1 MCFVE
6 IWLYLGRLFNPKQNI
21 GMMIRRRILLHPLM
35 FCLICNAMVLLSLT
49 SVRAADSSLDG
60 TTVDRITF
68 REENRFDPVVYV
80 DGAEVKEGM
89 QGLNPDSVLSVHIS
103 SAGDT
108 LYVTSLSGVDYG
120 GRWIAPDQALR
131 HKKAKRYLIDWQ
143 PADKK
148 QVKQLPLDAIKSAEY
163 DASDRTLSILSRD
176 RNGVVY
182 DRNGVAFVFL
192 YRTAPGAE
200 SSRQAADSLR
210 SCLAYAASFAGA
222 EFQGA
227 GVDSFSRWVATQ
239 VIYPPTLQRFNKS
252 GLVRV
257 AFTVRADGS
266 VCDFRELESSS
277 PLFTQEVIRVMQGA
291 PRWQPATAFG
301 KPVDASYT
309 SVRGILTLP
318 IVCSELDCNHF
329 MQVTGFFL
337 RLNDK
342 GFGQAARS
350 LCKMYNV

>member
-120 GRWIAPDQALR
+120 GRWIAPGQALR
-131 HKKAKRYLIDWQ
+131 RKKAKRYLIDWQ

-148 QVKQLPLDAIKSAEY
+148 QVKQLPPDAVKSAEY
-163 DASDRTLSILSRD
+163 DALDRTLSILSRD

-309 SVRGILTLP
+309 VAL
-318 IVCSELDCNHF
+318 EFN
-329 MQVTGFFL
+329 TGSSSNNYRHVLGDFRAGSL
-337 RLNDK
+337 QRQ
-342 GFGQAARS
+342 FGG
-350 LCKMYNV
+350 Y

>member
-227 GVDSFSRWVATQ
+227 GVDSFWRWVAPQ
-239 VIYPPTLQRFNKS
+239 LIYPPPLQRFNKS

-309 SVRGILTLP
+309 VAL
-318 IVCSELDCNHF
+318 EFN
-329 MQVTGFFL
+329 TGSSSNNYRHVLGDFRAGSL
-337 RLNDK
+337 QRQ
-342 GFGQAARS
+342 FGG
-350 LCKMYNV
+350 Y

>member
-1 MCFVE
+1 MLTGPFMHWMV
-6 IWLYLGRLFNPKQNI
+6 WN
-21 GMMIRRRILLHPLM
+21 GMM
-35 FCLICNAMVLLSLT
+35 LLSVVSLRA
-49 SVRAADSSLDG
+49 SVSSEG
-60 TTVDRITF
+60 AMSRTISPEVVW
-68 REENRFDPVVYV
+68 FDPVIYV

-227 GVDSFSRWVATQ
+227 GVDSFSRWVARHT
-239 VIYPPTLQRFNKS
+239 VYPVQLLS
-252 GLVRV
+252 GNRGGKGCVEFCVRKY
-257 AFTVRADGS
+257 GS
-266 VCDFRELESSS
+266 SGDIHEL
-277 PLFTQEVIRVMQGA
+277 
-291 PRWQPATAFG
+291 
-301 KPVDASYT
+301 
-309 SVRGILTLP
+309 
-318 IVCSELDCNHF
+318 
-329 MQVTGFFL
+329 
-337 RLNDK
+337 
-342 GFGQAARS
+342 
-350 LCKMYNV
+350 

>member
-1 MCFVE
+1 MQTGPFMHWMV
-6 IWLYLGRLFNPKQNI
+6 WN
-21 GMMIRRRILLHPLM
+21 GMM
-35 FCLICNAMVLLSLT
+35 LLSVVSLRA
-49 SVRAADSSLDG
+49 SVSSEG
-60 TTVDRITF
+60 AISRTISTEAV
-68 REENRFDPVVYV
+68 RFDPVVYV
-80 DGAEVKEGM
+80 DGTEVKEGM
-89 QGLNPDSVLSVHIS
+89 QGLTPDSVLSVHIS

-108 LYVTSLSGVDYG
+108 LYVTSLSGADYG

-148 QVKQLPLDAIKSAEY
+148 QVKQLSSDAIKSAEY

-222 EFQGA
+222 GFQGS
-227 GVDSFSRWVATQ
+227 GVDSFSKWVATH
-239 VIYPPTLQRFNKS
+239 VTYPPTLQRFNKS

-301 KPVDASYT
+301 KPVDVSYT
-309 SVRGILTLP
+309 VALEFS
-318 IVCSELDCNHF
+318 
-329 MQVTGFFL
+329 TGLSPNNYRHVLGDFRAGSL
-337 RLNDK
+337 QRQ
-342 GFGQAARS
+342 FGG
-350 LCKMYNV
+350 Y

>member
-49 SVRAADSSLDG
+49 SVRAADSSPDG

-200 SSRQAADSLR
+200 SSRQAADFLR

-309 SVRGILTLP
+309 VAL
-318 IVCSELDCNHF
+318 EFN
-329 MQVTGFFL
+329 TGSSSNNYRHVLGDFRAGSL
-337 RLNDK
+337 QRQ
-342 GFGQAARS
+342 FGG
-350 LCKMYNV
+350 Y

>member
-1 MCFVE
+1 
-6 IWLYLGRLFNPKQNI
+6 
-21 GMMIRRRILLHPLM
+21 
-35 FCLICNAMVLLSLT
+35 MVLLSLT
-49 SVRAADSSLDG
+49 SVRAADSSPDG

-103 SAGDT
+103 SAGILCMSPRCPEPIT
-108 LYVTSLSGVDYG
+108 AAAGSRRSRRCGT
-120 GRWIAPDQALR
+120 Q
-131 HKKAKRYLIDWQ
+131 KARRYLIDWQ

-148 QVKQLPLDAIKSAEY
+148 QVKQLAPGAVKSAEY
-163 DASDRTLSILSRD
+163 DASDGTLSILSRD

-309 SVRGILTLP
+309 VAL
-318 IVCSELDCNHF
+318 EFN
-329 MQVTGFFL
+329 TGSSSNNYRHVLGDFRAGSL
-337 RLNDK
+337 QRQ
-342 GFGQAARS
+342 FGG
-350 LCKMYNV
+350 Y

>member
-1 MCFVE
+1 M
-6 IWLYLGRLFNPKQNI
+6 
-21 GMMIRRRILLHPLM
+21 
-35 FCLICNAMVLLSLT
+35 
-49 SVRAADSSLDG
+49 
-60 TTVDRITF
+60 
-68 REENRFDPVVYV
+68 
-80 DGAEVKEGM
+80 
-89 QGLNPDSVLSVHIS
+89 
-103 SAGDT
+103 
-108 LYVTSLSGVDYG
+108 
-120 GRWIAPDQALR
+120 
-131 HKKAKRYLIDWQ
+131 
-143 PADKK
+143 
-148 QVKQLPLDAIKSAEY
+148 PLDAIKSAEY
-163 DASDRTLSILSRD
+163 DALDRTLSILSRD

-277 PLFTQEVIRVMQGA
+277 PLFHPGGDPGDAWVHPDGNPLLHSVNRWTPRIRLL
-291 PRWQPATAFG
+291 WSSI
-301 KPVDASYT
+301 PVH
-309 SVRGILTLP
+309 LP
-318 IVCSELDCNHF
+318 IITDMCWVTSGLEVCSVSSGDIDTSDC
-329 MQVTGFFL
+329 V
-337 RLNDK
+337 
-342 GFGQAARS
+342 FGA
-350 LCKMYNV
+350 

>member
-1 MCFVE
+1 MGFVE

-49 SVRAADSSLDG
+49 SVRAADSSPDG

-120 GRWIAPDQALR
+120 GRWIAPEQALR
-131 HKKAKRYLIDWQ
+131 RKKAKRYLIDWQ
-143 PADKK
+143 PAVKK
-148 QVKQLPLDAIKSAEY
+148 QMKQLPPDAVKSAEY

-309 SVRGILTLP
+309 VAL
-318 IVCSELDCNHF
+318 EFN
-329 MQVTGFFL
+329 TGSSSNNYRHVLGDFRAGSL
-337 RLNDK
+337 QRQ
-342 GFGQAARS
+342 FGG
-350 LCKMYNV
+350 Y

>member
-1 MCFVE
+1 MGFVE

-49 SVRAADSSLDG
+49 SVRAADSSPDG

-120 GRWIAPDQALR
+120 GRWIAPEQALR
-131 HKKAKRYLIDWQ
+131 RKKAKRYLIDWQ

-148 QVKQLPLDAIKSAEY
+148 QMKQLPPDAVKSAEY

-252 GLVRV
+252 ELVRV

-309 SVRGILTLP
+309 VAL
-318 IVCSELDCNHF
+318 EFN
-329 MQVTGFFL
+329 TGSSSNNYRHVLGDFRAGSL
-337 RLNDK
+337 QRQ
-342 GFGQAARS
+342 FGG
-350 LCKMYNV
+350 Y

>member
-49 SVRAADSSLDG
+49 SVRAADSSPDG

-163 DASDRTLSILSRD
+163 DASDRTLSILSR
-176 RNGVVY
+176 

-309 SVRGILTLP
+309 VAL
-318 IVCSELDCNHF
+318 EFN
-329 MQVTGFFL
+329 TGSSSNNYRHVLGDFRAGSL
-337 RLNDK
+337 QRQ
-342 GFGQAARS
+342 FGG
-350 LCKMYNV
+350 Y

>member
-35 FCLICNAMVLLSLT
+35 FCLICNGMVLLSLT
-49 SVRAADSSLDG
+49 SVRAGDYSRVG
-60 TTVDRITF
+60 TTVYRITF

-148 QVKQLPLDAIKSAEY
+148 QVKQLPPDAVKSAEY

-309 SVRGILTLP
+309 VAL
-318 IVCSELDCNHF
+318 EFN
-329 MQVTGFFL
+329 TGSSSNNYRHVLGDFRAGSL
-337 RLNDK
+337 QRQ
-342 GFGQAARS
+342 FGG
-350 LCKMYNV
+350 Y

>member
-1 MCFVE
+1 
-6 IWLYLGRLFNPKQNI
+6 
-21 GMMIRRRILLHPLM
+21 MIRRRILLHPLM

-49 SVRAADSSLDG
+49 SVRAADSSPDG

-163 DASDRTLSILSRD
+163 DALDRTLSSLSRD

-222 EFQGA
+222 EFQGS
-227 GVDSFSRWVATQ
+227 GVDSFSKWVAAHVT
-239 VIYPPTLQRFNKS
+239 YPPTLQRFNKS

-309 SVRGILTLP
+309 VAL
-318 IVCSELDCNHF
+318 EFN
-329 MQVTGFFL
+329 TGSSSNNYRHVLGDFRAGSL
-337 RLNDK
+337 QRQ
-342 GFGQAARS
+342 FGG
-350 LCKMYNV
+350 Y

>member
-1 MCFVE
+1 
-6 IWLYLGRLFNPKQNI
+6 
-21 GMMIRRRILLHPLM
+21 
-35 FCLICNAMVLLSLT
+35 MVLLSLT
-49 SVRAADSSLDG
+49 SVRAADSSPDG

-120 GRWIAPDQALR
+120 GRWIAPEQALR
-131 HKKAKRYLIDWQ
+131 RKKAKRYLIDWQ

-148 QVKQLPLDAIKSAEY
+148 QVKQLPPDAVKSAEY

-309 SVRGILTLP
+309 VAL
-318 IVCSELDCNHF
+318 EFN
-329 MQVTGFFL
+329 TGSSSNNYRPVLGDFRAGSL
-337 RLNDK
+337 QRQ
-342 GFGQAARS
+342 FGG
-350 LCKMYNV
+350 Y

>member
-1 MCFVE
+1 
-6 IWLYLGRLFNPKQNI
+6 
-21 GMMIRRRILLHPLM
+21 M

-49 SVRAADSSLDG
+49 SVRAADSSPDG

-120 GRWIAPDQALR
+120 GRWIAPEQVLR

-148 QVKQLPLDAIKSAEY
+148 QVKQLPPDAVKSAEY
-163 DASDRTLSILSRD
+163 DASDRMLSILSRD

-227 GVDSFSRWVATQ
+227 GVDSFSRWVAT
-239 VIYPPTLQRFNKS
+239 
-252 GLVRV
+252 
-257 AFTVRADGS
+257 
-266 VCDFRELESSS
+266 
-277 PLFTQEVIRVMQGA
+277 
-291 PRWQPATAFG
+291 
-301 KPVDASYT
+301 
-309 SVRGILTLP
+309 
-318 IVCSELDCNHF
+318 HF
-329 MQVTGFFL
+329 
-337 RLNDK
+337 
-342 GFGQAARS
+342 AA
-350 LCKMYNV
+350 V

>member
-49 SVRAADSSLDG
+49 SVRAADSSPDG

-120 GRWIAPDQALR
+120 GRWIAPEQALR
-131 HKKAKRYLIDWQ
+131 RKKAKRYLIDWQ

-148 QVKQLPLDAIKSAEY
+148 QMKQLPPDAVKSAEY

-309 SVRGILTLP
+309 VAL
-318 IVCSELDCNHF
+318 EFN
-329 MQVTGFFL
+329 TGSSSNNYRHVLGDFRAGSL
-337 RLNDK
+337 QRQ
-342 GFGQAARS
+342 FGG
-350 LCKMYNV
+350 Y

>member
-1 MCFVE
+1 MGFVE

-35 FCLICNAMVLLSLT
+35 FCLICTAMVLLSLT
-49 SVRAADSSLDG
+49 SVRAADSSPDG

-120 GRWIAPDQALR
+120 GRWIAPEQALR
-131 HKKAKRYLIDWQ
+131 RKKAKRYLIDWQ

-148 QVKQLPLDAIKSAEY
+148 QMKQLPPDAVKSAEY

-309 SVRGILTLP
+309 VAL
-318 IVCSELDCNHF
+318 EFN
-329 MQVTGFFL
+329 TGSSSNNYRHVLGDFRAGSL
-337 RLNDK
+337 QRQ
-342 GFGQAARS
+342 FGG
-350 LCKMYNV
+350 Y

>member
-1 MCFVE
+1 
-6 IWLYLGRLFNPKQNI
+6 
-21 GMMIRRRILLHPLM
+21 M

-49 SVRAADSSLDG
+49 SVRAADSSPDG

-108 LYVTSLSGVDYG
+108 LYVTSLSGADYG
-120 GRWIAPDQALR
+120 GRWIAPEQA
-131 HKKAKRYLIDWQ
+131 HKKARRYLIDWQ

-163 DASDRTLSILSRD
+163 DALDRTLSILSRD

-309 SVRGILTLP
+309 VAL
-318 IVCSELDCNHF
+318 EFN
-329 MQVTGFFL
+329 TGSSSNNYRHVLGDFRAGSL
-337 RLNDK
+337 QRQ
-342 GFGQAARS
+342 FGG
-350 LCKMYNV
+350 Y

>member
-1 MCFVE
+1 MQTGPFMHWMV
-6 IWLYLGRLFNPKQNI
+6 WN
-21 GMMIRRRILLHPLM
+21 GMM
-35 FCLICNAMVLLSLT
+35 LLSVVSLRA
-49 SVRAADSSLDG
+49 SVSSEG
-60 TTVDRITF
+60 AISRTISTEAV
-68 REENRFDPVVYV
+68 RFDPVVYV
-80 DGAEVKEGM
+80 DGTEVKEGM
-89 QGLNPDSVLSVHIS
+89 QGLTPDSVLSVHIS

-108 LYVTSLSGVDYG
+108 LYVTSLSGADYG

-222 EFQGA
+222 GFQGS
-227 GVDSFSRWVATQ
+227 GVDSFSKWVATH
-239 VIYPPTLQRFNKS
+239 VTYPPTLQRFNKS

-301 KPVDASYT
+301 KPVDVSYT
-309 SVRGILTLP
+309 VALEFS
-318 IVCSELDCNHF
+318 
-329 MQVTGFFL
+329 TGLSPNNYRHVLGDFRAGSL
-337 RLNDK
+337 QRQ
-342 GFGQAARS
+342 FGG
-350 LCKMYNV
+350 Y

>member
-1 MCFVE
+1 MLTGPFMHWMV
-6 IWLYLGRLFNPKQNI
+6 WN
-21 GMMIRRRILLHPLM
+21 GMM
-35 FCLICNAMVLLSLT
+35 LLSVVSLRA
-49 SVRAADSSLDG
+49 SVSSEG
-60 TTVDRITF
+60 AMSRTISPEVVW
-68 REENRFDPVVYV
+68 FDPVIYV

-163 DASDRTLSILSRD
+163 DALDRTLSILSRD

-210 SCLAYAASFAGA
+210 SCLAS
-222 EFQGA
+222 
-227 GVDSFSRWVATQ
+227 
-239 VIYPPTLQRFNKS
+239 
-252 GLVRV
+252 
-257 AFTVRADGS
+257 S
-266 VCDFRELESSS
+266 V
-277 PLFTQEVIRVMQGA
+277 
-291 PRWQPATAFG
+291 
-301 KPVDASYT
+301 K
-309 SVRGILTLP
+309 
-318 IVCSELDCNHF
+318 
-329 MQVTGFFL
+329 
-337 RLNDK
+337 K
-342 GFGQAARS
+342 
-350 LCKMYNV
+350 

>member
-1 MCFVE
+1 MGFVE

-49 SVRAADSSLDG
+49 SVRAADSSPDG

-120 GRWIAPDQALR
+120 GRWIAPEQALR
-131 HKKAKRYLIDWQ
+131 RKKAKRYLIDWQ

-148 QVKQLPLDAIKSAEY
+148 QMKQLPPDAVKSAEY

-309 SVRGILTLP
+309 VAL
-318 IVCSELDCNHF
+318 EFN
-329 MQVTGFFL
+329 TGSSSNNYRHVLGDFRAGSL
-337 RLNDK
+337 QRQ
-342 GFGQAARS
+342 FGG
-350 LCKMYNV
+350 Y

>member
-1 MCFVE
+1 
-6 IWLYLGRLFNPKQNI
+6 
-21 GMMIRRRILLHPLM
+21 
-35 FCLICNAMVLLSLT
+35 
-49 SVRAADSSLDG
+49 
-60 TTVDRITF
+60 
-68 REENRFDPVVYV
+68 
-80 DGAEVKEGM
+80 M

-120 GRWIAPDQALR
+120 GRWIAPEQALR
-131 HKKAKRYLIDWQ
+131 RKKAKRYLIDWQ

-148 QVKQLPLDAIKSAEY
+148 QMKQLPPDAVKSAEY

-309 SVRGILTLP
+309 VAL
-318 IVCSELDCNHF
+318 EFN
-329 MQVTGFFL
+329 TGSSSNNYRHVLGDFRAGSL
-337 RLNDK
+337 QRQ
-342 GFGQAARS
+342 FGG
-350 LCKMYNV
+350 Y

>member
-1 MCFVE
+1 MQTGPFMHWMV
-6 IWLYLGRLFNPKQNI
+6 WN
-21 GMMIRRRILLHPLM
+21 GMM
-35 FCLICNAMVLLSLT
+35 LLSVVSLRA
-49 SVRAADSSLDG
+49 SVSSEG
-60 TTVDRITF
+60 AISRTISTEAV
-68 REENRFDPVVYV
+68 RFDPVVYV
-80 DGAEVKEGM
+80 DGTEVKEGM
-89 QGLNPDSVLSVHIS
+89 QGLTPDSVLSVHIS

-108 LYVTSLSGVDYG
+108 LYVTSLSGADYG

-192 YRTAPGAE
+192 YRTAPGVE

-222 EFQGA
+222 GFQGS
-227 GVDSFSRWVATQ
+227 GVDSFSKWVATH
-239 VIYPPTLQRFNKS
+239 VTYPPTLQRFNKS

-301 KPVDASYT
+301 KPVDVSYT
-309 SVRGILTLP
+309 VALEFS
-318 IVCSELDCNHF
+318 
-329 MQVTGFFL
+329 TGLSPNNYRHVLGDFRAGSL
-337 RLNDK
+337 QRQ
-342 GFGQAARS
+342 FGG
-350 LCKMYNV
+350 Y

>member
-1 MCFVE
+1 MSPRCPELITAAV
-6 IWLYLGRLFNPKQNI
+6 GSHR
-21 GMMIRRRILLHPLM
+21 IRR
-35 FCLICNAMVLLSLT
+35 C
-49 SVRAADSSLDG
+49 G
-60 TTVDRITF
+60 T
-68 REENRFDPVVYV
+68 
-80 DGAEVKEGM
+80 
-89 QGLNPDSVLSVHIS
+89 
-103 SAGDT
+103 
-108 LYVTSLSGVDYG
+108 
-120 GRWIAPDQALR
+120 
-131 HKKAKRYLIDWQ
+131 KKAKRYLIDWQ

-182 DRNGVAFVFL
+182 DRNGVAFVFFCIARHRERSRRGRL
-192 YRTAPGAE
+192 PIPCVPAWPMPHRSQVLNSRAPGWIP
-200 SSRQAADSLR
+200 
-210 SCLAYAASFAGA
+210 
-222 EFQGA
+222 
-227 GVDSFSRWVATQ
+227 FSRWVATQ

-309 SVRGILTLP
+309 VAL
-318 IVCSELDCNHF
+318 EFN
-329 MQVTGFFL
+329 TGSSSNNYRHVLGDFRAGSL
-337 RLNDK
+337 QRQ
-342 GFGQAARS
+342 FGG
-350 LCKMYNV
+350 Y

>member
-49 SVRAADSSLDG
+49 SVRAADSSPDG

-68 REENRFDPVVYV
+68 REENRCDPVVYV

-120 GRWIAPDQALR
+120 GRWIAPEQALR

-148 QVKQLPLDAIKSAEY
+148 QVKQLPPDAVKSAEY

-200 SSRQAADSLR
+200 SSWQAADSLR

-309 SVRGILTLP
+309 VAL
-318 IVCSELDCNHF
+318 EFN
-329 MQVTGFFL
+329 TGSSSNNYRHVLGDFRAGSL
-337 RLNDK
+337 QRQ
-342 GFGQAARS
+342 FGG
-350 LCKMYNV
+350 Y

>member
-1 MCFVE
+1 MQTGPFMHWMV
-6 IWLYLGRLFNPKQNI
+6 WN
-21 GMMIRRRILLHPLM
+21 GMM
-35 FCLICNAMVLLSLT
+35 LLSVVSLRA
-49 SVRAADSSLDG
+49 SVSSEG
-60 TTVDRITF
+60 AISRTISTEAV
-68 REENRFDPVVYV
+68 RFDPVVYV
-80 DGAEVKEGM
+80 DGTEVKEGV
-89 QGLNPDSVLSVHIS
+89 QGLTPDSVLSVHIS

-108 LYVTSLSGVDYG
+108 LYVTSLSGADYG

-222 EFQGA
+222 EFQGS
-227 GVDSFSRWVATQ
+227 GVDSFSKWVAAHVT
-239 VIYPPTLQRFNKS
+239 YPPTLQRFNRS

-301 KPVDASYT
+301 KPVDVSYT
-309 SVRGILTLP
+309 VALEFS
-318 IVCSELDCNHF
+318 
-329 MQVTGFFL
+329 TGSSNNNYRHVLGDFRAGSL
-337 RLNDK
+337 QRQ
-342 GFGQAARS
+342 FGG
-350 LCKMYNV
+350 Y

>member
-49 SVRAADSSLDG
+49 SVRAADSSPDG

-200 SSRQAADSLR
+200 SSRQAA
-210 SCLAYAASFAGA
+210 ASFAGA

-227 GVDSFSRWVATQ
+227 GVDSFSRWVARHT
-239 VIYPPTLQRFNKS
+239 VYPVQLLSRNRGGK
-252 GLVRV
+252 VCV
-257 AFTVRADGS
+257 AFFVRTDGS
-266 VCDFRELESSS
+266 IGDFHELQSDSHF
-277 PLFTQEVIRVMQGA
+277 FTEEIFRVMQGA

-309 SVRGILTLP
+309 VAL
-318 IVCSELDCNHF
+318 EFN
-329 MQVTGFFL
+329 TGSSSNNYRHVLGDFRAGSL
-337 RLNDK
+337 QRQ
-342 GFGQAARS
+342 FGG
-350 LCKMYNV
+350 Y

>member
-49 SVRAADSSLDG
+49 SVRAADSSPDG

-227 GVDSFSRWVATQ
+227 GVDSFSRWVAT
-239 VIYPPTLQRFNKS
+239 LQRFNKS

-309 SVRGILTLP
+309 VAL
-318 IVCSELDCNHF
+318 EFN
-329 MQVTGFFL
+329 TGSSS
-337 RLNDK
+337 NDYRHVL
-342 GFGQAARS
+342 GDFRAGSLQRQFGG
-350 LCKMYNV
+350 Y

>member
-1 MCFVE
+1 
-6 IWLYLGRLFNPKQNI
+6 
-21 GMMIRRRILLHPLM
+21 
-35 FCLICNAMVLLSLT
+35 MVLLSLT
-49 SVRAADSSLDG
+49 SVRAADSSPDG

-163 DASDRTLSILSRD
+163 DALDRTLSILSRD

-200 SSRQAADSLR
+200 SSRQAAD
-210 SCLAYAASFAGA
+210 
-222 EFQGA
+222 
-227 GVDSFSRWVATQ
+227 
-239 VIYPPTLQRFNKS
+239 
-252 GLVRV
+252 
-257 AFTVRADGS
+257 
-266 VCDFRELESSS
+266 
-277 PLFTQEVIRVMQGA
+277 
-291 PRWQPATAFG
+291 
-301 KPVDASYT
+301 
-309 SVRGILTLP
+309 
-318 IVCSELDCNHF
+318 
-329 MQVTGFFL
+329 
-337 RLNDK
+337 
-342 GFGQAARS
+342 
-350 LCKMYNV
+350 

>member
-6 IWLYLGRLFNPKQNI
+6 IWLYLGRLFNLKQNI

-49 SVRAADSSLDG
+49 SVRAADSSPDG

-80 DGAEVKEGM
+80 DGAEVEEGM
-89 QGLNPDSVLSVHIS
+89 QDLNPDSVLSVHIS

-192 YRTAPGAE
+192 YRAAPGAE

-309 SVRGILTLP
+309 VAL
-318 IVCSELDCNHF
+318 EFN
-329 MQVTGFFL
+329 TGSSSNNYRHVLGDFRAGSL
-337 RLNDK
+337 QRQ
-342 GFGQAARS
+342 FGG
-350 LCKMYNV
+350 Y

>member
-6 IWLYLGRLFNPKQNI
+6 IWLYLGMLFNPKQNI

-49 SVRAADSSLDG
+49 SVRAADSSPDG

-68 REENRFDPVVYV
+68 REENRCDPVVYV

-120 GRWIAPDQALR
+120 GRWIAPEQALR

-148 QVKQLPLDAIKSAEY
+148 QVKQLPPDAVKSAEY

-309 SVRGILTLP
+309 VAL
-318 IVCSELDCNHF
+318 EFN
-329 MQVTGFFL
+329 TGSSSNNYRHVLGDFRAGSFQ
-337 RLNDK
+337 RQ
-342 GFGQAARS
+342 FGG
-350 LCKMYNV
+350 Y

>member
-1 MCFVE
+1 MGFVE

-49 SVRAADSSLDG
+49 SVRAADSSPDG

-120 GRWIAPDQALR
+120 GRWIAPEQVLR
-131 HKKAKRYLIDWQ
+131 HKKAQRYLIDWQ

-148 QVKQLPLDAIKSAEY
+148 QVKQLPPDAVKSAEY
-163 DASDRTLSILSRD
+163 DASDRMLSILSRD

-309 SVRGILTLP
+309 VAL
-318 IVCSELDCNHF
+318 EFN
-329 MQVTGFFL
+329 TGSSSNNYRHVLGDFRAGSL
-337 RLNDK
+337 QRQ
-342 GFGQAARS
+342 FGG
-350 LCKMYNV
+350 Y

>member
-35 FCLICNAMVLLSLT
+35 LCLICNAMVLLSLT
-49 SVRAADSSLDG
+49 SVRAADSSPDG

-68 REENRFDPVVYV
+68 REENRFDPVIYV

-108 LYVTSLSGVDYG
+108 LYVTSLSGIDYG
-120 GRWIAPDQALR
+120 GRWIAPEQALR

-148 QVKQLPLDAIKSAEY
+148 QVKQLPPDAVKSAEY

-192 YRTAPGAE
+192 YRAAPGAE

-309 SVRGILTLP
+309 VAL
-318 IVCSELDCNHF
+318 EFN
-329 MQVTGFFL
+329 TGSSSNNYRHVLGDFRAGSL
-337 RLNDK
+337 QRQ
-342 GFGQAARS
+342 FGG
-350 LCKMYNV
+350 Y

>member
-1 MCFVE
+1 
-6 IWLYLGRLFNPKQNI
+6 
-21 GMMIRRRILLHPLM
+21 M

-49 SVRAADSSLDG
+49 SVRAADSSPDG

-108 LYVTSLSGVDYG
+108 LYVTSLSAADYG
-120 GRWIAPDQALR
+120 GRWIVPGQALR

-148 QVKQLPLDAIKSAEY
+148 QVKQLPPDAVKSAEY

-309 SVRGILTLP
+309 VAL
-318 IVCSELDCNHF
+318 EFN
-329 MQVTGFFL
+329 TGSSSNNYRHVLGDFRAGSL
-337 RLNDK
+337 QRQ
-342 GFGQAARS
+342 FGG
-350 LCKMYNV
+350 Y

>member
-103 SAGDT
+103 SAGNT

-182 DRNGVAFVFL
+182 DRNGVASVFL

-309 SVRGILTLP
+309 VAL
-318 IVCSELDCNHF
+318 EFN
-329 MQVTGFFL
+329 TGSSSNNYRHVLGDFRAGSL
-337 RLNDK
+337 QRQ
-342 GFGQAARS
+342 FGG
-350 LCKMYNV
+350 Y

>member
-6 IWLYLGRLFNPKQNI
+6 IWLYLGMLFNPKQNI

-49 SVRAADSSLDG
+49 SVRAADSSPDG

-68 REENRFDPVVYV
+68 REENRCDPVVYV

-120 GRWIAPDQALR
+120 GRWIAPEQALR

-148 QVKQLPLDAIKSAEY
+148 QVKQLPPDAVKSAEY

-239 VIYPPTLQRFNKS
+239 VIYQPTLQRFNKS

-309 SVRGILTLP
+309 VAL
-318 IVCSELDCNHF
+318 EFN
-329 MQVTGFFL
+329 TGSSSNNYRHVLGDFRAGSL
-337 RLNDK
+337 QRQ
-342 GFGQAARS
+342 FGG
-350 LCKMYNV
+350 Y

>member
-6 IWLYLGRLFNPKQNI
+6 IWLYLGMLFNPKQNI

-49 SVRAADSSLDG
+49 SVRAADSSPDG

-68 REENRFDPVVYV
+68 REENRCDPVVYV

-120 GRWIAPDQALR
+120 GRWIAPEQALR

-148 QVKQLPLDAIKSAEY
+148 QVKQLPPDAVKSAEY

-309 SVRGILTLP
+309 VAL
-318 IVCSELDCNHF
+318 EFN
-329 MQVTGFFL
+329 TGSSSNNYRHVLGDFRAGSL
-337 RLNDK
+337 QRQ
-342 GFGQAARS
+342 FGG
-350 LCKMYNV
+350 Y